1 MTFYSSIAKA
11 YDQIFPLN
19 KAQSDFMEAL
29 FPTLMDKKVLDC
41 GCGTGSLAIELG
53 RRNAS
58 VEAFDLDEAMITKA
72 IKKCP
77 QALNV
82 RFTTNDLL
90 SFATDYKPDSFN
102 LVYCL
107 GNTLPHLPSL
117 KDVAHYFNEVLQV
130 LKTDGYLVMQIV
142 NYDRVLNDKVVEL
155 PTIETEDYSF
165 ERNYIPEPNGV
176 IQFSTVL
183 RDKQRDESFTQSVPL
198 IPILK
203 EEIKNMLSK
212 YFTDIQFFASF
223 KKDAW
228 RKDSFHTIAVAKKA
242 PGHTCKP

>member
-19 KAQSDFMEAL
+19 KAQSHFMEEL
-29 FPTLMDKKVLDC
+29 FPILSGKKILDC

-53 RRNAS
+53 RKSAR
-58 VEAFDLDEAMITKA
+58 VEAFDLDEAMIAKA
-72 IKKCP
+72 KEKCA

-82 RFTTNDLL
+82 KFATNDLL
-90 SFATDYKPDSFN
+90 KFGGDYKINHFD

-117 KDVAHYFNEVLQV
+117 KDVQSYFDAASQV
-130 LKTDGYLVMQIV
+130 LKTNGWVVVQII
-142 NYDRVLNDKVVEL
+142 NYDRVLNDKVVRL
-155 PTIETEDYSF
+155 PTIDTKDYVF
-165 ERNYIPEPNGV
+165 ERNYVHELDGT

-183 RDKQRDESFTQSVPL
+183 NDKSSGESFTQALPL
-198 IPILK
+198 LPILK
-203 EEIKNMLSK
+203 EDISKMLAK
-212 YFTDIQFFASF
+212 DFTDVQLYGSF

-228 RKDSFHTIAVAKKA
+228 EKNSFYTVVVAKKST
-242 PGHTCKP
+242 GSHL